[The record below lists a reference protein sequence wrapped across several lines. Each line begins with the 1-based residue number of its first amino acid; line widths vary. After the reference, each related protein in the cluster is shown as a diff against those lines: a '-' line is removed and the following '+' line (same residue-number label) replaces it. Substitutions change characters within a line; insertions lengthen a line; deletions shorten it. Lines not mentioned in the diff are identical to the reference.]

1 MVALSKIAGMAGIV
15 LLGLLFGVLVT
26 LTVFPSRAALP
37 AVEPNTAAAPLVE
50 SGSEQITARS
60 VMDIESDV
68 SGANVG
74 LHQERVKKLEK
85 QHSLLRGQ
93 LDLVAAELET
103 ARTKLSEMQSSS
115 QAQAQASLPP
125 QVKPKPEK
133 ERAARSQEESSIIV
147 VGAKK
152 PPPTPPQTP
161 LVLAPSSPPTP
172 PGTSLLIKR
181 PTTPISTESKKLV
194 KPAPAPAHTVTKA
207 GAAGAACPYDFK
219 VYVYSLPPELDSVR
233 LAAEARRNRTLHVC
247 QKCILEQF
255 ALEYII
261 HDFFTQFC
269 GRTERPEEAD
279 FFYLPLIRD
288 AEYRVRL
295 EERNN
300 AKKRNPSPAE
310 AALLLLREKN
320 DSTLWNSVFR
330 VPDTYWRRLGGG
342 DHIIAM
348 PAPITNLRHE
358 SSMRGFFHYMSH
370 LHPPIFLGVE
380 YSISFVREYP
390 VCATQK
396 NIVVPYPTTDPD
408 LFSGKLHAE
417 HIKRDSLLYYAGGL
431 HGECMEIRRALKQLM
446 VNASRQDHV
455 VPSAKTNMAEREHGF
470 LMSTFCPV
478 PVGDSPSSK
487 RMYDV
492 MHFGCIPVIISDDLV
507 FAFSLETGG
516 DTDARQFAIQL
527 PQSVVQFPTD
537 VLLKKFGGPKGR
549 QLWGS
554 LSDGTSLFGLL
565 QSSTKL
571 PAYENGVYV
580 NPIVHILRQVSP
592 EIVAALQ
599 RGVAQRSGIYR
610 YYSMD
615 PSMTTIPTAS
625 GKLPDGEAIAQLASM
640 LSRRKKFPGGLRNL
654 TERCQAER
662 FRKGHKYIARH
673 PCDKDDHTSL
683 KRRRLLQQGQQGEQG
698 EHGASDSGSS
708 SSTGSSGS
716 WTEDYWTE
724 PLHTDADVD
733 REYQKLFGSEIII
746 SDGSEEDFACE
757 RYFSKGGVDKN
768 CSVCGDWRVS

>member
-15 LLGLLFGVLVT
+15 LLGLLLGILVTT
-26 LTVFPSRAALP
+26 LTVRSRATLP
-37 AVEPNTAAAPLVE
+37 AVEPNTPAAPLVE
-50 SGSEQITARS
+50 SGSEHITATS
-60 VMDIESDV
+60 LMNIESDV
-68 SGANVG
+68 SGTGPASIG

-103 ARTKLSEMQSSS
+103 ARTKLSELQSLP
-115 QAQAQASLPP
+115 QAQASPP
-125 QVKPKPEK
+125 PLKKDK
-133 ERAARSQEESSIIV
+133 AARLQTQESSIIV
-147 VGAKK
+147 VGTKK
-152 PPPTPPQTP
+152 PPPTPPQAP
-161 LVLAPSSPPTP
+161 LALAPFSPPPP

-181 PTTPISTESKKLV
+181 PTTPISTESKRLV
-194 KPAPAPAHTVTKA
+194 KPAPAPAPAPAMTK
-207 GAAGAACPYDFK
+207 AGAACPYDFK
-219 VYVYSLPPELDSVR
+219 VFVYSLPPELDSVR

-310 AALLLLREKN
+310 AALLLLMEKN

-390 VCATQK
+390 ICATQK

-455 VPSAKTNMAEREHGF
+455 VPSAKANMAEREHGF

-507 FAFSLETGG
+507 FAYSLETGG
-516 DTDARQFAIQL
+516 DADARQFAIQL
-527 PQSVVQFPTD
+527 PQSVVQFPID

-554 LSDGTSLFGLL
+554 LPDGTSLFSLL
-565 QSSTKL
+565 QGSTKL
-571 PAYENGVYV
+571 PAYENGIYV
-580 NPIVHILRQVSP
+580 NPIVHILRQVSA
-592 EIVAALQ
+592 ETVAALQ
-599 RGVAQRSGIYR
+599 QGVARRSGIYR

-640 LSRRKKFPGGLRNL
+640 LSRRKRFPGGLRNL

-683 KRRRLLQQGQQGEQG
+683 KRRRLLQQGEQEASG
-698 EHGASDSGSS
+698 SDSDSDSDIGSGP
-708 SSTGSSGS
+708 ST
-716 WTEDYWTE
+716 DWTE

-733 REYQKLFGSEIII
+733 REYQKLFGSEIIL
-746 SDGSEEDFACE
+746 DGSEEYFACE

-768 CSVCGDWRVS
+768 CSFCGDWRVS